1 MSMRRVP
8 SKTGSKDQVGKRAS
22 VSKSQASAK
31 SSASSKA
38 QISAR
43 SSASSKAQVSVE
55 PSTSTTKKQKEF
67 SLPALSIIHKP
78 KVTESELERLK
89 KRTIRRHAPPG
100 EDLKHIK
107 IILKSLK
114 GQPTTVQEFISL
126 IAPSTGDNG
135 AILRTVMN
143 DDLNSFRK
151 LARKVYETIT
161 QDNSDVLLNQQ
172 LQLAEY
178 YKEKKS
184 LLHYRM
190 MKNIEEIF
198 MMAPNFDFERYAL
211 EKEKYLLELF
221 PIPEEL
227 NIEPEEMEMM
237 KRQAAFHRLQWLR
250 SEGERLNE
258 ENNSLKK
265 RLAQLKHLHK
275 EEQLK
280 MMQVEK
286 AAEAKKE
293 ALEATQAEKA
303 EKLEMLNQSL
313 EKSIISQE
321 ASMRETKDA
330 ILLEPVHP
338 KTGAV
343 KKKKSTGAVRKKKR
357 PAWNEQ
363 AAKEIDAQ
371 AIEESRA
378 AETAKITSPFH
389 FSPIKTPPPKSS
401 GPKERSPFHY
411 SPTESPAGAY
421 YVSPQRQVASAPQ
434 PQSSEP
440 QRRGRRAAAP
450 RDSWGGFY

>member
-1 MSMRRVP
+1 
-8 SKTGSKDQVGKRAS
+8 
-22 VSKSQASAK
+22 
-31 SSASSKA
+31 
-38 QISAR
+38 
-43 SSASSKAQVSVE
+43 
-55 PSTSTTKKQKEF
+55 
-67 SLPALSIIHKP
+67 
-78 KVTESELERLK
+78 
-89 KRTIRRHAPPG
+89 
-100 EDLKHIK
+100 
-107 IILKSLK
+107 
-114 GQPTTVQEFISL
+114 
-126 IAPSTGDNG
+126 
-135 AILRTVMN
+135 
-143 DDLNSFRK
+143 
-151 LARKVYETIT
+151 
-161 QDNSDVLLNQQ
+161 
-172 LQLAEY
+172 
-178 YKEKKS
+178 
-184 LLHYRM
+184 
-190 MKNIEEIF
+190 
-198 MMAPNFDFERYAL
+198 
-211 EKEKYLLELF
+211 
-221 PIPEEL
+221 L

-401 GPKERSPFHY
+401 GPKEVVLFRCLCFDMIVFCSSVHRSIIHPP
-411 SPTESPAGAY
+411 SPRPVPTTSVPRDK
-421 YVSPQRQVASAPQ
+421 SL
-434 PQSSEP
+434 
-440 QRRGRRAAAP
+440 QRRSHSQASPNDAAGGRRP
-450 RDSWGGFY
+450 RATPGAGFTDVGNIFTTNTNKIK